1 MTWFHLTYYFLIS
14 SNLFSN
20 IFLIYLCFNPIE
32 NKQFIQDEKTEV
44 QQENMKI
51 KLSLKNIECEI
62 AKIKS
67 QIQSLENPTTKVNMN
82 TNYFK

>member
-1 MTWFHLTYYFLIS
+1 MTYFHLTYYFLIS

-20 IFLIYLCFNPIE
+20 IFLIYLYFNPIE
-32 NKQFIQDEKTEV
+32 NKQVIQDKTPEV
-44 QQENMKI
+44 IQENMKL
-51 KLSLKNIECEI
+51 KSSLRNIECEI

-67 QIQSLENPTTKVNMN
+67 QIQALESHTPKVNMN